1 MARTGKLVQDILII
15 KPQYTEETTSFC
27 FKYKRLTRGVPA
39 PTDGKYISA
48 LLFLFKLSYV
58 HARKRIFC
66 SIYMFFPP
74 RQRQFGPN
82 EQDVR
87 GKKNLT

>member
-1 MARTGKLVQDILII
+1 MARTMKLVQAVLIT

-27 FKYKRLTRGVPA
+27 LKYKRLTRGVPA
-39 PTDGKYISA
+39 PTDGKYTSS
-48 LLFLFKLSYV
+48 LLSLFKLSYV
-58 HARKRIFC
+58 HVRKRIYC

-82 EQDVR
+82 EQDVT
-87 GKKNLT
+87 GQKNLT